1 MYDYIALRLN
11 SLVWKEISATNFAL
25 LLQTEAEQINISIN
39 QNLILLLVLNEC
51 ILLFAV
57 REFIYNFAAVLFP
70 IGL

>member
-11 SLVWKEISATNFAL
+11 FLVWKEISATNLAL

-51 ILLFAV
+51 ILLFC
-57 REFIYNFAAVLFP
+57 R
-70 IGL
+70 